1 MEFTD
6 LIALKIKEMMNEKEL
21 SIYKLES
28 LTGVYTSTISQFLTR
43 KLLELKICYIF
54 VKHLVLICLNFFL
67 IQDLMKQKQKV
78 GWRGNKIFEK
88 NLTNVYNSSI
98 IILGNEHTEMYV
110 AT

>member
-43 KLLELKICYIF
+43 KTKTI
-54 VKHLVLICLNFFL
+54 
-67 IQDLMKQKQKV
+67 
-78 GWRGNKIFEK
+78 RRR
-88 NLTNVYNSSI
+88 
-98 IILGNEHTEMYV
+98 NET
-110 AT
+110 TFT